1 MFSPPKSNSIKTSK
15 SSSTKKNS
23 NNKISKRKQEK
34 ITNFEPKQEYLQ
46 NNSKSKEKNSP
57 IPGSFLKLRDLQG
70 YIIVGDNFR
79 MLVTV
84 LAICLTSIYYIFLY
98 ICLGHQHSKDVT
110 EIEFPLL
117 TSKNRHQ
124 LKVTNFCVTCFR
136 KGDQIVFP

>member
-46 NNSKSKEKNSP
+46 NITQNHKSKEKNSP

-70 YIIVGDNFR
+70 YIIVDDGYWRQN
-79 MLVTV
+79 V
-84 LAICLTSIYYIFLY
+84 
-98 ICLGHQHSKDVT
+98 
-110 EIEFPLL
+110 
-117 TSKNRHQ
+117 
-124 LKVTNFCVTCFR
+124 
-136 KGDQIVFP
+136 